1 MTSVLETGVN
11 EQVDDGTESVAKF
24 DDLSWYSNPDC
35 SVSPC
40 PDRRPKWL
48 RRVLPLRYASSSP
61 LQGSDMA
68 RIKIAAY
75 H

>member
-1 MTSVLETGVN
+1 MTIVQETGVN
-11 EQVDDGTESVAKF
+11 EFSTRGEESVANY

-35 SVSPC
+35 SVTPC

-48 RRVLPLRYASSSP
+48 RRVLPIRYASSRP
-61 LQGSDMA
+61 LQGMDMA
-68 RIKIAAY
+68 RIKVAAY